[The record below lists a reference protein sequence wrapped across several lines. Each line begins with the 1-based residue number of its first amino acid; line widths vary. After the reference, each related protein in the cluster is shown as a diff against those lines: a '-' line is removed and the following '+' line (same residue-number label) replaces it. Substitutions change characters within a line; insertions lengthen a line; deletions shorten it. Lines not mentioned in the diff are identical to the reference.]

1 MRKTRDAKDYSVQ
14 RRMRA
19 NISSAKRCGP
29 LLFPAFHLPTLKAI
43 NIPKWILRIIFRR
56 RTYFDGTVAFASP
69 RAMQIYTI
77 SICASLLQWCSLRM
91 PTRGR
96 RYFFFSFADIGK
108 FMNNLWDF
116 KQTTLNFYQ
125 NEMTIGNWSMIFAGL
140 ESYLEASVVLKCICK
155 GNRLLFA
162 TGIKRYF
169 YEDYFNRRYLCL
181 I

>member
-96 RYFFFSFADIGK
+96 RYFFFHSPTSESSWIIYGILSRRLWIFIRTRWQLVIGRWYSLVWK
-108 FMNNLWDF
+108 VISKRL
-116 KQTTLNFYQ
+116 
-125 NEMTIGNWSMIFAGL
+125 
-140 ESYLEASVVLKCICK
+140 SY
-155 GNRLLFA
+155 
-162 TGIKRYF
+162 
-169 YEDYFNRRYLCL
+169 
-181 I
+181 